1 MAAKLSISGRSLVA
15 VANRE
20 APDPLARSQAWSDL
34 PANCDA
40 TTPATAA
47 AGWPPPPADP
57 LPAGRRDPD
66 RAPVAEP
73 RTAQARSQTGE
84 GLPPSCSGL
93 FVDSGLRSHM
103 GLDSCSRLVGHF
115 GLIGYFGLICYFGLI
130 GNCGLVSSCC
140 LVGWEVRLGWS
151 LRAALKN
158 APGLADAAICTCR
171 ERSLTRWYRAKPA
184 FSRCP

>member
-1 MAAKLSISGRSLVA
+1 MAS
-15 VANRE
+15 RE
-20 APDPLARSQAWSDL
+20 APDPLARSQAWQDL

-57 LPAGRRDPD
+57 LPAGKRDPD

-73 RTAQARSQTGE
+73 RTAQGRSQTWE

-130 GNCGLVSSCC
+130 GHFSLISYLGLIGNCGLVSSCC

-151 LRAALKN
+151 LRAAFKI
-158 APGLADAAICTCR
+158 APVLAAAAFCTCR